1 MCKTLNQPKVL
12 FFVKLD
18 DYIDRSRE
26 LLLKLNEL
34 ADDKREF
41 SFIFKAF
48 NDKKKLNVFS
58 SL

>member
-1 MCKTLNQPKVL
+1 MLYETI
-12 FFVKLD
+12 D

-41 SFIFKAF
+41 GFIFKAF
-48 NDKKKLNVFS
+48 TNDHKKHNVFG